1 MFVARD
7 AESFDKIWMKLKML
21 NMLNQ
26 RWFKSS
32 VFIWR
37 TVLPHFSHAMLTGS
51 RRFPCQAMK
60 LTQKKL
66 VWETDIL
73 EYWPSLVVHC
83 RVVSRHRRIC
93 MQNESPSHVQP
104 CRGQRFSVADACSI
118 WPCAHHLHS
127 YIIRAP
133 CSIVGDVCWV
143 CLNC

>member
-1 MFVARD
+1 MLVARD

-32 VFIWR
+32 FYLTHSVASF
-37 TVLPHFSHAMLTGS
+37 LPCDVNQLTPISLSGNETD
-51 RRFPCQAMK
+51 R
-60 LTQKKL
+60 KKL
-66 VWETDIL
+66 VWKTDIL
-73 EYWPSLVVHC
+73 EYWPPLVVDS
-83 RVVSRHRRIC
+83 RVVSRYRRIC